1 MKGKCVYATSYLQS
15 DNLAAVEFR
24 RGYLYCPALVL
35 LSANRKKTSNIK
47 KHNYKTNHMKN
58 NDTEVAS
65 FIEKTNRRRA
75 LKTIGIGALAAAAYK
90 LNLVDNRA
98 MASEDVVTLPR
109 IPALSTAVQ
118 ASLDFALNLEYL
130 EANFYS
136 YASTGQGIESL
147 GVGVTGVGKQGTV
160 NAPSSA
166 QVSFTNPAIAA
177 YAAEITADEI
187 AHVNFLRALATAT
200 GLKPVAQPNID
211 LVNSF
216 NTAASAAGLGS
227 SFSPFASSA
236 DDLNFLL
243 GAFIFED
250 VGVTAYYGALPA
262 IGNPTVITGAAG
274 IMGTEA
280 YHAGTIRN
288 EIYKLG
294 NAAISAADAISNAR
308 NTLGGEGID
317 QVLEFAGASNLVPT
331 DANAL
336 VFARTARLVLNIVY
350 LGVNATKGGFFPEGM
365 NQR

>member
-1 MKGKCVYATSYLQS
+1 M
-15 DNLAAVEFR
+15 
-24 RGYLYCPALVL
+24 
-35 LSANRKKTSNIK
+35 
-47 KHNYKTNHMKN
+47 
-58 NDTEVAS
+58 NDTEITS

-75 LKTIGIGALAAAAYK
+75 LKKLGMGALAAAAFK
-90 LNLVDNRA
+90 LSLVDQLGI
-98 MASEDVVTLPR
+98 ASDQVTLPK
-109 IPALSTAVQ
+109 IPSPGPTVQ

-136 YASTGQGIESL
+136 YATTGQGIESQ
-147 GVGVTGVGKQGTV
+147 GVEITGVGKQGTV
-160 NAPSSA
+160 NAPASA
-166 QVSFTNPAIAA
+166 QVNFSNPNIAA
-177 YAAEITADEI
+177 YAEELAADEI
-187 AHVNFLRALATAT
+187 AHVNFLRALATAVGT
-200 GLKPVAQPNID
+200 KPVAQPSID

-227 SFSPFASSA
+227 SFSPFDSSTG
-236 DDLNFLL
+236 DLNFLL

-250 VGVTAYYGALPA
+250 VGVTAYHGALPA
-262 IGNPTVITGAAG
+262 ITESVIITGASG

-317 QVLEFAGASNLVPT
+317 QGLEFAGMSNLVPS

-350 LGVNATKGGFFPEGM
+350 LGINATKGGFFPDGI
-365 NQR
+365 NTRQG

>member
-1 MKGKCVYATSYLQS
+1 M
-15 DNLAAVEFR
+15 
-24 RGYLYCPALVL
+24 
-35 LSANRKKTSNIK
+35 
-47 KHNYKTNHMKN
+47 
-58 NDTEVAS
+58 NDIEIAS

-75 LKTIGIGALAAAAYK
+75 LKTLGLGALAAAAFK
-90 LNLVDNRA
+90 LDLFEGSA
-98 MASEDVVTLPR
+98 IASGTVTLPS
-109 IPALSTAVQ
+109 IPKPSAAVQ
-118 ASLDFALNLEYL
+118 ASLDLALNLEYL

-136 YASTGQGIESL
+136 YATTGEGIESQ
-147 GVGVTGVGKQGTV
+147 GVAITGVGTQGTV
-160 NAPSSA
+160 NAPASA
-166 QVSFTNPAIAA
+166 QISFSNPAIAA
-177 YAAEITADEI
+177 YAEEITADEI
-187 AHVNFLRALATAT
+187 AHVNFLRALATA
-200 GLKPVAQPNID
+200 GGVKPVAQPSID

-227 SFSPFASSA
+227 SFSPFDSSA
-236 DDLNFLL
+236 GDLNFLL

-250 VGVTAYYGALPA
+250 VGVTAYYGALPT
-262 IGNPTVITGAAG
+262 INDPVIITGASG

-317 QVLEFAGASNLVPT
+317 QGLEFAGMSNLVPT

-350 LGVNATKGGFFPEGM
+350 LGINATKGGFFPNGM
-365 NQR
+365 SHR